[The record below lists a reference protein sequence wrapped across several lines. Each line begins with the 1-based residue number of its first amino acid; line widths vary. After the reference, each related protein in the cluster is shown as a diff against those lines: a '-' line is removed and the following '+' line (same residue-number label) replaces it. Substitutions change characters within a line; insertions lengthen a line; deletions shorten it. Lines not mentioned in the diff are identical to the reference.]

1 MPYSFFCLITSNS
14 WHSCS
19 SASEISSKGN
29 ACLHLKFSC
38 DFRLSRDTPKI
49 SVLAAANSPCRSRK
63 FWPSVVQPGVLSF
76 G

>member
-1 MPYSFFCLITSNS
+1 MPYSFFGLITSNS

-19 SASEISSKGN
+19 SASDSSSKGN
-29 ACLHLKFSC
+29 SCLPLKFSW
-38 DFRLSRDTPKI
+38 DFRLSRDTPNTR
-49 SVLAAANSPCRSRK
+49 VLAAANSLCRSRK